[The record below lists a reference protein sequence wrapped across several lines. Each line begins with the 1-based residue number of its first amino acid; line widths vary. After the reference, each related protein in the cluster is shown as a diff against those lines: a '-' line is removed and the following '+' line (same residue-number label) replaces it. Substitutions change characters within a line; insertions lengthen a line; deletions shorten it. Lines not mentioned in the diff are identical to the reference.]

1 MQLRNSYARTSQDLR
16 SPAHAARPRSL
27 MYVGAASDRALSSAV
42 LPVWSGHVSI
52 YFSLVFLLTQYTV
65 IYDR

>member
-1 MQLRNSYARTSQDLR
+1 MQLRNCYACTSQDLR
-16 SPAHAARPRSL
+16 SPAAAARPRSL
-27 MYVGAASDRALSSAV
+27 MYVGAASDRAAV